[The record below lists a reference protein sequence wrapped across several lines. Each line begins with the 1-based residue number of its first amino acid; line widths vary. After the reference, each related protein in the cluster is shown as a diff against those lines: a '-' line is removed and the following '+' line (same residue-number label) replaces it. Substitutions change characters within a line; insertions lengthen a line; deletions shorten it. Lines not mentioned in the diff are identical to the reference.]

1 MPLSYAFKEPL
12 LWKSEE
18 AEVLTSVFFTAG
30 APLNDQPAA
39 MTTGV
44 ITSPVLSVNEPASPN
59 KDSSKPVMLIQDQQ
73 QEADVLDL
81 LKQVVL
87 VQKEFA
93 HGQVQVIQ
101 KLSTFEKQVGPV

>member
-1 MPLSYAFKEPL
+1 MPLEGPL

-18 AEVLTSVFFTAG
+18 AEVLTSVFLTAG
-30 APLNDQPAA
+30 APLNNQPAA

-44 ITSPVLSVNEPASPN
+44 STSPVLSVNDPASQN
-59 KDSSKPVMLIQDQQ
+59 KDSSKAVMLIKDQQ

-87 VQKEFA
+87 VQKELA
-93 HGQVQVIQ
+93 RGQVQVVQ
-101 KLSTFEKQVGPV
+101 KLSVFENQVGPV